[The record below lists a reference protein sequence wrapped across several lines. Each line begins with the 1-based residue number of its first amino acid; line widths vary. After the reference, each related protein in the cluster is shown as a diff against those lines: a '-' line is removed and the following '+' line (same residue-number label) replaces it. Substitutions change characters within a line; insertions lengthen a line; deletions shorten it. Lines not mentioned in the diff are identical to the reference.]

1 MKHLFISIL
10 LSLLLVGCNESP
22 EATSAKQEDVFPS
35 DLTSE
40 EEALLSD
47 VRQMFQKDDVSVMMA
62 RVHKEGVEDWW
73 MKIEKEYLEDVL
85 EGGLGSLELVR
96 VVPPRVEDKS
106 FDGEVFSWSLPLR
119 WELIVHQPSD
129 DSLMNV
135 SHTIALSEH
144 DGRIVS
150 IRKLSQGEQGG
161 AEQPATAPELKSE
174 GDQKPKPES
183 EARPQ

>member
-1 MKHLFISIL
+1 MVS
-10 LSLLLVGCNESP
+10 CNESH
-22 EATSAKQEDVFPS
+22 EAAAAKQEDVLPS
-35 DLTSE
+35 DLTSK
-40 EEALLSD
+40 EEALLND
-47 VRQMFQKDDVSVMMA
+47 VRQMFQQNDVSVMMA

-73 MKIEKEYLEDVL
+73 MKIEKDYLDDVL

-96 VVPPRVEDKS
+96 VVPPRAEDKS

-129 DSLMNV
+129 ESLMNV

-150 IRKLSQGEQGG
+150 IRKLSQGEQVG
-161 AEQPATAPELKSE
+161 AHQSTTRSVSKSE
-174 GDQKPKPES
+174 
-183 EARPQ
+183 

>member
-1 MKHLFISIL
+1 MKLLYIGIL
-10 LSLLLVGCNESP
+10 LSLLLIGCNESR
-22 EATSAKQEDVFPS
+22 EVTSAKQEDILPS

-47 VRQMFQKDDVSVMMA
+47 VRQMFQQNDALVMME

-73 MKIEKEYLEDVL
+73 MKIEKDYLDDVL

-96 VVPPRVEDKS
+96 VVPPKVEDKS

-119 WELIVHQPSD
+119 WKLVIHQPSGE
-129 DSLMNV
+129 SLMNV
-135 SHTIALSEH
+135 SHTIALSEY

-150 IRKLSQGEQGG
+150 IRKLSPGEQ
-161 AEQPATAPELKSE
+161 
-174 GDQKPKPES
+174 ES
-183 EARPQ
+183 R